1 MKNLITTIVL
11 VVLTLNTVNA
21 QISRPKVSVKRS
33 KIDAKTRLGL
43 KINDLKNLKSIDDFK
58 KLKISTN
65 QASEE
70 QSNANPSQSWS
81 INLLKLRDGSAL
93 SLRSLNG
100 HFTMMGLKLYAYAH
114 ESAPNSGSIESGP
127 SNSSSYSAFPLKLQF
142 RAVAG
147 AEYILKIKG
156 NGRSSR
162 RGFYI
167 YVANKR
173 RNEQSSYIQR
183 IDENNRGEYIYV
195 FQGDHTGYV
204 DLYFST
210 IPQPSSRERNW
221 LPLIFK
227 EISIDRIN

>member
-1 MKNLITTIVL
+1 MKKIITTIVL
-11 VVLTLNTVNA
+11 VVLTFSMVDA
-21 QISRPKVSVKRS
+21 QIVRPKVSINRT
-33 KIDAKTRLGL
+33 KIDAKNKLGL
-43 KINDLKNLKSIDDFK
+43 KINDLNKLKSIDDFK

-65 QASEE
+65 QVSEE

-81 INLLKLRDGSAL
+81 INLLKLRDGAL

-100 HFTMMGLKLYAYAH
+100 SFTMMGLKLYANAY
-114 ESAPNSGSIESGP
+114 ESAPNSGSIASGS

-156 NGRSSR
+156 NGQSSR

-167 YVANKR
+167 YVATKR

-195 FQGDHTGYV
+195 FQGDHSGYV

-221 LPLIFK
+221 MPLIFK
-227 EISIDRIN
+227 EISVARIN